1 MEIGSDYS
9 KVEKYKIDIQSQLL
23 SYIPTINK
31 PKDLI
36 DTSSREIHRWQIRIQ
51 NANENTNKTPIRM
64 AKHHQMLVRGR
75 SNTNYHPQK
84 KLKA

>member
-51 NANENTNKTPIRM
+51 KDAPHHREMQMKTKIKHLLEWPNTTKCW
-64 AKHHQMLVRGR
+64 
-75 SNTNYHPQK
+75 
-84 KLKA
+84 

>member
-36 DTSSREIHRWQIRIQ
+36 DTSSREIHGWQIRIQ
-51 NANENTNKTPIRM
+51 KDAPHPKRDAN
-64 AKHHQMLVRGR
+64 
-75 SNTNYHPQK
+75 
-84 KLKA
+84 

>member
-36 DTSSREIHRWQIRIQ
+36 DTSSREIH
-51 NANENTNKTPIRM
+51 
-64 AKHHQMLVRGR
+64 G
-75 SNTNYHPQK
+75 
-84 KLKA
+84 